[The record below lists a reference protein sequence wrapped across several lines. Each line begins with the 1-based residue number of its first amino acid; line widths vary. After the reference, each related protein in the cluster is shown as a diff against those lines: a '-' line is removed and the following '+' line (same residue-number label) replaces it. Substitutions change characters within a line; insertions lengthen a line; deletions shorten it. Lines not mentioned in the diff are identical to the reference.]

1 MTHLT
6 KQDRCKIEN
15 LLNAKVSIKKI
26 AKDLEKHHTTI
37 SREIKKRRVVD
48 EASKKSRKNFCT
60 RKKDCMKRTLCKV
73 PPPTCQNRCSTCRHF
88 SCNDLCGE
96 FVEDHCDRLSKSPY
110 VCNGCPD
117 LKKCKKREYFY
128 CANNAMEEYQTILV
142 QSRQGIDVSPP
153 EIKIYDN
160 LIKAGVRKGQS
171 IHHVMAAHKDIFQKC
186 EKSLY
191 NYFNNGYF
199 SLPRGDMPKICM
211 RKPRKREKITHKIDR
226 KYRQNRTLD
235 DYKKFKIENPD
246 IAEVQID
253 SVIGIIGGKVLL
265 TLQFEFG
272 LMLAHLR
279 DTNNSQSVIDY
290 FDMLEHE
297 FGLDNFRK
305 MFPVILTDNGSE
317 FSNPSAIETSP
328 YSNKQRTRVF
338 FCDPYASWQKGKV
351 ENNHT
356 NLRRILPKRTSFNN
370 LSQND
375 INLALSH
382 LNSYMRKSYD
392 DIPGITRFNNIFDNN
407 ILEKLN
413 INLISPDDVTLNP
426 ELLGGKI

>member
-26 AKDLEKHHTTI
+26 AKDVEKHHTTV

-60 RKKDCMKRTLCKV
+60 RKKDCIKRK
-73 PPPTCQNRCSTCRHF
+73 
-88 SCNDLCGE
+88 
-96 FVEDHCDRLSKSPY
+96 
-110 VCNGCPD
+110 
-117 LKKCKKREYFY
+117 YFY
-128 CANNAMEEYQTILV
+128 CANNAMEEYKTILV

-160 LIKAGVRKGQS
+160 LIKAGIRKGQS
-171 IHHVMAAHKDIFQKC
+171 IHHVMAANKDIFQKC

-246 IAEVQID
+246 IA
-253 SVIGIIGGKVLL
+253 
-265 TLQFEFG
+265 
-272 LMLAHLR
+272 
-279 DTNNSQSVIDY
+279 
-290 FDMLEHE
+290 
-297 FGLDNFRK
+297 
-305 MFPVILTDNGSE
+305 
-317 FSNPSAIETSP
+317 
-328 YSNKQRTRVF
+328 
-338 FCDPYASWQKGKV
+338 
-351 ENNHT
+351 
-356 NLRRILPKRTSFNN
+356 
-370 LSQND
+370 
-375 INLALSH
+375 
-382 LNSYMRKSYD
+382 
-392 DIPGITRFNNIFDNN
+392 
-407 ILEKLN
+407 
-413 INLISPDDVTLNP
+413 
-426 ELLGGKI
+426 